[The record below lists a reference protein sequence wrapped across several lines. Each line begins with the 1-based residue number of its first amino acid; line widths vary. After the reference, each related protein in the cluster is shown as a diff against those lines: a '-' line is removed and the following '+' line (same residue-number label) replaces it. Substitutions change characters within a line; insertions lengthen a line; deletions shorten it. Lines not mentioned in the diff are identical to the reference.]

1 MELIQMVEENE
12 DTVKTKKV
20 PAMLAMAAACAFASG
35 QPRSLS
41 WEEWPP
47 LAEGVAG
54 GAIAHVGDSIVY
66 AGGTTWRNGEKHY
79 LRDVLRYSPKSKKWT
94 AGPSL
99 PEPLAY
105 GAYVQ
110 GDSFLEI
117 YGGTGEKSISQNC
130 WRLEQGAREWKQCG
144 VLPKSSLFAG
154 AAVVSK
160 DVLLFGGCR
169 DAVGLSTC
177 TSSVMRRNAQGKW
190 AQVTDLPGG
199 AVALSAVAAL
209 DGHVYLFGG
218 CIANSAGGVDNQ
230 ASAYGYDPAKNSW
243 KKLNPLPGAVRSAS
257 AIPLDGRRILIV
269 GGYGDHATPQ
279 DAGSAFSHDVW
290 IYDVASDAYEQAPA
304 FPFGISGIGLA
315 RYDSGIVGVGGE
327 DRIRGR
333 SLRVVHGHF
342 KE

>member
-1 MELIQMVEENE
+1 MPEENK
-12 DTVKTKKV
+12 DTMKTKKV

-41 WEEWPP
+41 WEEWPS

-79 LRDVLRYSPKSKKWT
+79 LSDVLRYSPEQKKWT
-94 AGPSL
+94 AGAPL

-117 YGGTGEKSISQNC
+117 YGGTSERSISQTC
-130 WRLEQGAREWKQCG
+130 WRLEQGARDWKQCAS
-144 VLPKSSLFAG
+144 LPRSSLFASG
-154 AAVVSK
+154 AAIGK
-160 DVLLFGGCR
+160 DVYLFGGCR
-169 DAVGLSTC
+169 DTTGLSTC
-177 TSSVMRRNAQGKW
+177 TSSVLRRNAQGKW

-218 CIANSAGGVDNQ
+218 CIGNASGGVDNQ
-230 ASAYGYDPAKNSW
+230 TSAYRYDPARNSW
-243 KKLNPLPGAVRSAS
+243 KQLKPLPLAVRSAS
-257 AIPLDGRRILIV
+257 AIALDGGRILIV
-269 GGYGDHATPQ
+269 GGYGDGATPQ
-279 DAGSAFSHDVW
+279 DAVSGFRHETW
-290 IYDVASDAYEQAPA
+290 IYDVASDAYEQAPT
-304 FPFGISGIGLA
+304 FPFGISGIGLT
-315 RYDSGIVGVGGE
+315 RYDDGIVGVGGE

-333 SLRVVHGHF
+333 SFRVVHSRF
-342 KE
+342 EN